1 MGEVKLSA
9 EMVRCSKCVNCF
21 NNRFRLRMN
30 DPKDEDCRYFCTS
43 CYVDRLRD
51 KETAL
56 CAKMEAIRHIGN
68 YFFFK
73 HSRTFETIAKDGWVE
88 GERKRLPTSRAA
100 RRVGAA
106 GARASRRAQRGDPQL
121 PRRKRR
127 ARSPSVRRTHG
138 SAPGRG
144 GCLSAADT
152 TSHRESGTPADEANI
167 CPRVALCLSLATDY

>member
-56 CAKMEAIRHIGN
+56 CAKMEAIRHIVN
-68 YFFFK
+68 YFFL
-73 HSRTFETIAKDGWVE
+73 
-88 GERKRLPTSRAA
+88 GERKRLSVMEEWHRAVKA
-100 RRVGAA
+100 VLALNDRAEIEAA
-106 GARASRRAQRGDPQL
+106 CKKYSDMYQQEFNNE
-121 PRRKRR
+121 
-127 ARSPSVRRTHG
+127 H
-138 SAPGRG
+138 
-144 GCLSAADT
+144 
-152 TSHRESGTPADEANI
+152 
-167 CPRVALCLSLATDY
+167 

>member
-88 GERKRLPTSRAA
+88 GERKRLSVMEEWHRAVKA
-100 RRVGAA
+100 VLALNGRAEIEAA
-106 GARASRRAQRGDPQL
+106 CKKYSDMYQQEFNNE
-121 PRRKRR
+121 
-127 ARSPSVRRTHG
+127 H
-138 SAPGRG
+138 
-144 GCLSAADT
+144 
-152 TSHRESGTPADEANI
+152 
-167 CPRVALCLSLATDY
+167 

>member
-73 HSRTFETIAKDGWVE
+73 HSYTFEAIAKDGWVE
-88 GERKRLPTSRAA
+88 GERKRLSVMEGWHRAVKA
-100 RRVGAA
+100 VLALNDRAEIEAA
-106 GARASRRAQRGDPQL
+106 CKKYSDMYQQEFNNE
-121 PRRKRR
+121 
-127 ARSPSVRRTHG
+127 H
-138 SAPGRG
+138 
-144 GCLSAADT
+144 
-152 TSHRESGTPADEANI
+152 
-167 CPRVALCLSLATDY
+167 